1 MSSGTRKRDKPG
13 QTGTKRD
20 RPARDGRDTPGQT
33 GVCAFSTP
41 LSRFVP
47 PAGSPPVPPLVL
59 VGRNGMRWALVGM
72 RRHVRKDGVDSFITK
87 WASNCKTCGLLFE
100 VETGCTIDVSK
111 SLALVNC
118 PDHRGAKP

>member
-1 MSSGTRKRDKPG
+1 
-13 QTGTKRD
+13 
-20 RPARDGRDTPGQT
+20 
-33 GVCAFSTP
+33 
-41 LSRFVP
+41 
-47 PAGSPPVPPLVL
+47 
-59 VGRNGMRWALVGM
+59 MRWALVGM